1 LANKNDVTVT
11 INIQQPTP
19 KIGFGKPLILGDS
32 TAGSVYKNYA
42 DLAAV
47 AVDFISS
54 TEVYKAAEAIFAQG
68 DNAPAEIAVITRKTS
83 ETAET
88 LAAAVARALLQDWQ
102 FLITITAA
110 VADVVV
116 VADLIEADGTR
127 LYAARSNSLS
137 DLATILAEDYKR
149 TFVLYHT
156 TITNYPEAAWVGA
169 AGSAAVGSVTWKFKT
184 LVGITPLAITLTEMN
199 AIHALG
205 ANTYVTKAGD
215 NVTTEGKVVNGEYI
229 DIVHSE
235 DYLISSIQYAI
246 QKSLNVSPK
255 VPYTDNGIALLE
267 SATRDVLQRAFN
279 NGMIADD
286 ADGLPAYSTTFKS
299 RQEVDAADRAAREYN
314 DGKFTFQLAGAIH
327 TAAIVGEII
336 L

>member
-1 LANKNDVTVT
+1 MPSKNDVTVT

-47 AVDFISS
+47 AADFIST
-54 TEVYKAAEAIFAQG
+54 TEVYKAAQAIFAQG
-68 DNAPAEIAVITRKTS
+68 DNAPAEIAVITRKTAS
-83 ETAET
+83 TAET
-88 LAAAVARALLQDWQ
+88 LAEAVARALLQDWQ
-102 FLITITAA
+102 FLITTTAT
-110 VADVVV
+110 VADVVAI
-116 VADLIEADGTR
+116 ADLIEADGTR

-137 DLATILAEDYKR
+137 DLGTIHAEDYKR
-149 TFVLYHT
+149 TFVTYHT

-169 AGSAAVGSVTWKFKT
+169 TGSAPVGSVTWKFKN
-184 LVGITPLAITLTEMN
+184 LVGIQPMAITLTEMN

-215 NVTTEGKVVNGEYI
+215 NVTTEGKMVNGEYI
-229 DIVHSE
+229 DIIHSE
-235 DYLISSIQYAI
+235 DYLIGSIQFGV
-246 QKSLNVSPK
+246 QKLLNRLPK
-255 VPYTDNGIALLE
+255 VPYTDNGIASIE
-267 SATRDVLQRAFN
+267 SVVRDVLQRAFN
-279 NGMIADD
+279 SGMIASD
-286 ADGLPAYSTTFKS
+286 ADNLPLFGTTFKS

-314 DGKFTFQLAGAIH
+314 GGKFTFELAGAIH
-327 TAAIVGEII
+327 KAAIVGQII